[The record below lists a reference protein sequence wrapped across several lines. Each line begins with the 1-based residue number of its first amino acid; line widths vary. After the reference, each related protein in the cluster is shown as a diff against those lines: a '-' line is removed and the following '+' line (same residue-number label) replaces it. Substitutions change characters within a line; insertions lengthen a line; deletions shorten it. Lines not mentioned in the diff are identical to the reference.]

1 METDTI
7 LFWVMIIIWVIMPTF
22 IAYEEI
28 KERRALKDA
37 MQEEQEEV

>member
-1 METDTI
+1 MEIDTI

-37 MQEEQEEV
+37 MQEEQGEG